1 MNPYIPLHFLAAF
14 SYLCLGFYSHLQDR
28 KAQANRVFLILCLVT
43 ALWAFCVGCVLLS
56 PTQREADFWYFLS
69 APGWCF
75 APGLVLRFS
84 VALIQQNRP
93 SSWLLAFPFYIP
105 GIVFLGQS
113 ILDFALYRAI
123 VSFSFPLPWDL
134 AYTAYYVISLA
145 SSILLIWRWG
155 LQTKTKRERRQAR
168 ILGTTLAVG
177 LMLTLLNETVLPD
190 LGVVFIPRIPAVL
203 MLVWA
208 SGIFYAIT
216 RYRLMQLTPALTA
229 SWITSQVSDLLFLIN
244 PDNWILQINAKAAK
258 TLGYGEKELLHQSFD
273 VLLPSEQQGF
283 LLQQRV
289 DTPPEISRVILR
301 SKAGTSIPVH
311 VHITPFYDPA
321 GDRLGTLFIAQDLRP
336 LIDLETQIAE
346 REQAEEI
353 LKQSESLYRTLA
365 EAAQDIIFII
375 DESDIIH
382 YVNNFAAQMIGK
394 TAKGLVGQ
402 KQAALF
408 PPEIAV
414 VQSEHVRQ
422 VLFTGEPQYIVTHG
436 NFPQGEMWLGTW
448 LVPTRVDNGTVPAVM
463 GVSRNITDEKINQE
477 RLQELLESYQKLF
490 EAFPYGAMLIT
501 FSGTPVLM
509 NRRME
514 EILAKPRQLLW
525 REIGPKDVY
534 PELNH
539 REGLLRAIEQNGG
552 RVENYP
558 MTYRRLNG
566 EIFPAEIS
574 VEPVQYL
581 GRNLRLICLQDVT
594 ERQRVEEAMRLAEL
608 QWSQFLEAA
617 PDLMWIKDLSGR
629 YIAANQMYLDTEKR
643 AASELIG
650 LTDAEVYPSEDAA
663 VYQYTDQVAIKG
675 GVSEGEFL
683 RKLQEEL
690 RIFWVKKVPLHTPDG
705 KISGILGLARDVTEW
720 KRVENAL
727 RETESQFR
735 LLFDESPVPLWQMD
749 LSEIRRLIEDLL
761 LQGIP
766 DISAYFNDQ
775 PNEFVRLLN
784 CKHLVRVNKEGLRL
798 FDASSIEELEAGFS
812 SLFPPES
819 VPCIQEGLEALLAGQ
834 GENQAEIPVC
844 TLTGEARFASVRLV
858 LSPGSEVSWQ
868 NTLISFQDVT
878 ARHQAEQA
886 LRESEER
893 YRHLFEDA
901 PIPLWE
907 EDLSDLRGFVNQ
919 LLDSGIRDLRA
930 HFQEHPTDLLT
941 CLQMSKNVMV
951 NRAGLDFFG
960 APTAEALLVDLPRL
974 FPKQAQI
981 VFQEQLLALLEGR
994 THFQAETMIDTLQG
1008 DHRIVN
1014 LRMTVASNNQ
1024 QRWSRILLSFSDI
1037 TQIRHAE
1044 GVLRKYQLLAENAR
1058 DIILFIGAGGRILE
1072 ANQAAL
1078 DAYGYSGTEFSA
1090 LYISDLRDPEML
1102 APQLEQID
1110 QITPDQTLR
1119 ETNHRRKNGQIFP
1132 VEVSAHSIKIGGE
1145 QVTFN
1150 LVRDITLRK
1159 QTQESLRR
1167 SELQYHSTIDAL
1179 ADIISVSDRQGR
1191 ILLVNETFLRWN
1203 RRWNLPL
1210 DVIGKSLYELFPFLS
1225 EQLPQEY
1232 EQVFRTGE
1240 PLSTEEQINFA
1251 GEEIFVETRKI
1262 PILEEGEVKKVVT
1275 IIRDVTERKRA
1286 EEALR
1291 ESKERLELVLIGG
1304 SLGFYDW
1311 DLQAGGGYA
1320 DELYLSMLG
1329 YAPGEI
1335 DLGCRANWEQQVHP
1349 DDLHFANHPIRSDL
1363 WGETAVYDEEYRMR
1377 HKSGEWVWV
1386 RDRSQITAR
1395 GADGRP
1401 LRVTGIHENI
1411 TERKR
1416 AEAALRESEERF
1428 RQIFQSGTDCI
1439 FIKNRSLQYIEV
1451 NPAMERLLNSSSSLL
1466 VGKSNEDLF
1475 GPEAVKLVETDRRA
1489 LAGETV
1495 ESEDVL
1501 WVQGVPYTFLT
1512 VKMPLRN
1519 DTGSIVGVIGIARN
1533 ISERARVEREL
1544 DRNRE
1549 RLEEIVHDRTV
1560 ALEKT
1565 NVALKALAQKLV
1577 ETQET
1582 ERREIARELHDDIGQ
1597 ELTGLKLLLERSCRK
1612 APTELRSSLTGAD
1625 GLVSGIL
1632 TKIRDMALNLRP
1644 SMLDDL
1650 GLLPALLYQFERFT
1664 THTHIEIKF
1673 QHIGVEIRFPPEIE
1687 TAAFRIIQEALT
1699 NVARHAKTSEVW
1711 ITVEKQGEE
1720 LWLMV
1725 TDQGVGFN
1733 PEQELAGGDNTGL
1746 KGIRERVSAIGGSFV
1761 LESTPGCGS
1770 LLKVQL
1776 PLWEKGLDSTT

>member
-28 KAQANRVFLILCLVT
+28 KAQANRVFLVLCLVT

-93 SSWLLAFPFYIP
+93 SSWFWALPFYLP

-113 ILDFALYRAI
+113 ILDFALHGAI

-134 AYTAYYVISLA
+134 AYTAYYVIGLA
-145 SSILLIWRWG
+145 SSILLVWRWG
-155 LQTKTKRERRQAR
+155 LQTKIKRERRQAM

-177 LMLTLLNETVLPD
+177 LMLILLNETVLPD

-208 SGIFYAIT
+208 IGIFYAIT

-244 PDNWILQINAKAAK
+244 PENCILQINAKAAK

-365 EAAQDIIFII
+365 EAAQDIVFII

-394 TAKGLVGQ
+394 TTKGLVGQ

-448 LVPTRVDNGTVPAVM
+448 LVPARVDNGTVPAVM

-514 EILAKPRQLLW
+514 EVLAKPRQLLW
-525 REIGPKDVY
+525 REMGPKDVY
-534 PELNH
+534 PEISH
-539 REGLLRAIEQNGG
+539 REELLRVIEQNGG

-566 EIFPAEIS
+566 ETFPAEIS
-574 VEPVQYL
+574 VETVQYL
-581 GRNLRLICLQDVT
+581 GHNLRLVCLQDVT
-594 ERQRVEEAMRLAEL
+594 ERKQVEEAL
-608 QWSQFLEAA
+608 Q
-617 PDLMWIKDLSGR
+617 
-629 YIAANQMYLDTEKR
+629 
-643 AASELIG
+643 
-650 LTDAEVYPSEDAA
+650 
-663 VYQYTDQVAIKG
+663 
-675 GVSEGEFL
+675 
-683 RKLQEEL
+683 
-690 RIFWVKKVPLHTPDG
+690 
-705 KISGILGLARDVTEW
+705 
-720 KRVENAL
+720 
-727 RETESQFR
+727 
-735 LLFDESPVPLWQMD
+735 
-749 LSEIRRLIEDLL
+749 
-761 LQGIP
+761 
-766 DISAYFNDQ
+766 
-775 PNEFVRLLN
+775 
-784 CKHLVRVNKEGLRL
+784 
-798 FDASSIEELEAGFS
+798 
-812 SLFPPES
+812 
-819 VPCIQEGLEALLAGQ
+819 
-834 GENQAEIPVC
+834 
-844 TLTGEARFASVRLV
+844 
-858 LSPGSEVSWQ
+858 
-868 NTLISFQDVT
+868 
-878 ARHQAEQA
+878 
-886 LRESEER
+886 
-893 YRHLFEDA
+893 
-901 PIPLWE
+901 
-907 EDLSDLRGFVNQ
+907 
-919 LLDSGIRDLRA
+919 
-930 HFQEHPTDLLT
+930 
-941 CLQMSKNVMV
+941 
-951 NRAGLDFFG
+951 
-960 APTAEALLVDLPRL
+960 
-974 FPKQAQI
+974 
-981 VFQEQLLALLEGR
+981 
-994 THFQAETMIDTLQG
+994 
-1008 DHRIVN
+1008 
-1014 LRMTVASNNQ
+1014 
-1024 QRWSRILLSFSDI
+1024 
-1037 TQIRHAE
+1037 
-1044 GVLRKYQLLAENAR
+1044 
-1058 DIILFIGAGGRILE
+1058 
-1072 ANQAAL
+1072 
-1078 DAYGYSGTEFSA
+1078 
-1090 LYISDLRDPEML
+1090 
-1102 APQLEQID
+1102 
-1110 QITPDQTLR
+1110 
-1119 ETNHRRKNGQIFP
+1119 
-1132 VEVSAHSIKIGGE
+1132 
-1145 QVTFN
+1145 
-1150 LVRDITLRK
+1150 
-1159 QTQESLRR
+1159 
-1167 SELQYHSTIDAL
+1167 
-1179 ADIISVSDRQGR
+1179 
-1191 ILLVNETFLRWN
+1191 
-1203 RRWNLPL
+1203 
-1210 DVIGKSLYELFPFLS
+1210 
-1225 EQLPQEY
+1225 
-1232 EQVFRTGE
+1232 
-1240 PLSTEEQINFA
+1240 
-1251 GEEIFVETRKI
+1251 
-1262 PILEEGEVKKVVT
+1262 
-1275 IIRDVTERKRA
+1275 
-1286 EEALR
+1286 
-1291 ESKERLELVLIGG
+1291 ESKERLELALIGG
-1304 SLGFYDW
+1304 NLGFYDW
-1311 DLQAGGGYA
+1311 DLQTGRGYT
-1320 DELYLSMLG
+1320 DERYLGMLG
-1329 YAPGEI
+1329 YTPGEI
-1335 DLGCRANWEQQVHP
+1335 DLGWRANWEQQVHP
-1349 DDLHFANHPIRSDL
+1349 DDLGFANYLIQSDL
-1363 WGETAVYDEEYRMR
+1363 RGETVPYDEEYRMR

-1386 RDRSQITAR
+1386 RDRAQITAR

-1401 LRVTGIHENI
+1401 LRLTGLHEDI

-1428 RQIFQSGTDCI
+1428 RQIFQSATDCI
-1439 FIKNRSLQYIEV
+1439 FIKNQSLQYIEV
-1451 NPAMERLLNSSSSLL
+1451 NPAMERLLNSSSGLL
-1466 VGKSNEDLF
+1466 VGRNNEDLF

-1489 LAGETV
+1489 LVGETV

-1512 VKMPLRN
+1512 VKMPLRD
-1519 DTGSIVGVIGIARN
+1519 DTGSIVGVIGIARD
-1533 ISERARVEREL
+1533 ISERARAEREL

-1549 RLEEIVHDRTV
+1549 HLEEIVHDRTV

-1565 NVALKALAQKLV
+1565 NVALKALTQKLV

-1597 ELTGLKLLLERSCRK
+1597 ELTGLKLLLERSYRK
-1612 APTELRSSLTGAD
+1612 APTELKSSLKGAD

-1720 LWLMV
+1720 LWLTV
-1725 TDQGVGFN
+1725 TDQGVGFD
-1733 PEQELAGGDNTGL
+1733 PEQGLAGGDSTGL

-1776 PLWEKGLDSTT
+1776 PLWERRLDPTT